1 MNTYNSKKKDTH
13 LAVVV
18 AMSLARSAGNGQR
31 KHEQRGRH
39 QTAGVGSQTGL
50 AHGGR
55 RWAHGRDRGLGERAG
70 ATAASVS
77 ALARRRRSGHG
88 GEATARRERER
99 EQRAREREM
108 KIETALAPLP

>member
-18 AMSLARSAGNGQR
+18 AMPLARSAGNGQR

-39 QTAGVGSQTGL
+39 QTAGVGSRTGL
-50 AHGGR
+50 
-55 RWAHGRDRGLGERAG
+55 AHGRDRGLGERSG

-77 ALARRRRSGHG
+77 ALARRRRSEHG
-88 GEATARRERER
+88 GEATTRRERER
-99 EQRAREREM
+99 ESSERAREKL

>member
-18 AMSLARSAGNGQR
+18 AMPLARSAGNGQR

-39 QTAGVGSQTGL
+39 WTAGVGSRTRL

-55 RWAHGRDRGLGERAG
+55 RRAHGRGRGLGERAG
-70 ATAASVS
+70 ATVASVS

-88 GEATARRERER
+88 GEATARTEI
-99 EQRAREREM
+99 EQPARDRQI
-108 KIETALAPLP
+108 KTDTALAPLP